1 MLELRHISAGYGK
14 TRILQDISL
23 VIPDK
28 ALTIL
33 VGPNGSGKS
42 TLLKTIAGIIHT
54 DAGEVDLD
62 GNRLTGLPSRRTAQ
76 RIAYLPQNR
85 TVPDITVSQLVLHG
99 RFPYLDYPRRYRKS
113 DLEMAKTSME
123 QMGLSDFADAPLYT
137 LSGGMRQK
145 AYIAMAL
152 TQDTPVILLD
162 EPTTFLDIAHQ
173 LHTMELMKTLSRSG
187 KTVIAVLHDLPTA
200 LAYADRLVVMEH
212 GAITAQGDPNA
223 ICASGVLSEV
233 FGVHLVPYNTP
244 DGQQYYIK
252 PRERSL

>member
-23 VIPDK
+23 MIPNGK
-28 ALTIL
+28 LTIL

-42 TLLKTIAGIIHT
+42 TLLKTIAGIIRT
-54 DAGEVDLD
+54 DAGEVILD
-62 GNRLTGLPSRRTAQ
+62 GKRLTGLSSRASAQ

-85 TVPDITVSQLVLHG
+85 AVPDTTVSRLVLHG

-123 QMGLSDFADAPLYT
+123 QMGLSNLADAPLHT

-173 LHTMELMKTLSRSG
+173 LHTMELLKTLSRSG
-187 KTVIAVLHDLPTA
+187 KTVVAVLHDLPAA
-200 LAYADRLVVMEH
+200 LAYADSLIVMAN
-212 GAITAQGDPNA
+212 GAITAQGDPNEL
-223 ICASGVLSEV
+223 CASGVLSEV
-233 FGVHLVPYNTP
+233 FGVELVPYDTP